1 MFKTQV
7 NTPDR
12 AKRRAKKRDEN
23 RRRPRFGSIEDA
35 AEYLGISRAH
45 FYLYVL
51 PRVRTMKSTSCETFD
66 CLRRLTKLKL
76 RWPTPMGTHY
86 L

>member
-45 FYLYVL
+45 FYLHVL
-51 PRVRTMKSTSCETFD
+51 PRVKKIKIG
-66 CLRRLTKLKL
+66 RRHLISLDSL
-76 RWPTPMGTHY
+76 DE
-86 L
+86 LADELSD

>member
-12 AKRRAKKRDEN
+12 AKRRTKKRDEN

-51 PRVRTMKSTSCETFD
+51 PRVRTIHVG
-66 CLRRLTKLKL
+66 RRHLVDLVALDQLTDELL
-76 RWPTPMGTHY
+76 SAAE
-86 L
+86 

>member
-51 PRVRTMKSTSCETFD
+51 PRVRTIH
-66 CLRRLTKLKL
+66 LGRRHLVDLVALDQLTDELL
-76 RWPTPMGTHY
+76 SAAE
-86 L
+86 